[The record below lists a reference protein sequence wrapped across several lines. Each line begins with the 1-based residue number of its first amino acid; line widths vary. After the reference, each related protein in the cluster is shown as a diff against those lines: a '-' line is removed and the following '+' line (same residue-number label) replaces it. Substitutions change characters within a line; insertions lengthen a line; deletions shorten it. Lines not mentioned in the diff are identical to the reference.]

1 MNVEAILI
9 PCEPLPPLVSSREVY
24 AHFAARPDLPAVP
37 LVHGD
42 RPAGLIERHL
52 FLLHYAR
59 PYRRELYERRPA
71 VDLVDASTLIFE
83 CTTPLEIV
91 GQRVA
96 ESGRSTM
103 NASFVL
109 TRDGGYAG
117 IGHIVDLLRL
127 TAELNDLRA
136 QESEAARNDL
146 RRAEESEKRSRRL
159 LRDVI
164 DAVPVI
170 INAKDRDS
178 RYVLVNSFQA
188 DIYGITPDAAI
199 GRTAGELVDQAYGAQ
214 ARQRDLEVLENDAP
228 TTFYEET
235 YADGHGRQRTWLSRK
250 MPLRNEAGETSLI
263 ATVSLDITPRKLAEE
278 ALQASEEHLRRVFE
292 FSPVGMCV
300 WSRAGRL
307 VRTNQSFL
315 DLVGYGAA
323 EIVTRSLEDFI
334 HPEDLS
340 RLEAELTAL
349 RTGAKPFASLELRVL
364 HHGDKDIFAQLMIT
378 PIDGSGPESSDL
390 VVQIVDITA
399 RKQASDRLEEM
410 VNQRTA
416 ELERA
421 ATEARRAHEAA
432 EAANRAKSD
441 FLATMSHEIRTP
453 MNGVLGMLELLQLT
467 HLDAQQTDLVRVVR
481 ESASSLL
488 TIIDDILDFSKIEAG
503 RLEIENV
510 PFSPLALVEGVAEVL
525 GPSAHKKKL
534 SLLSFV
540 DPSVPWRVRGDSVR
554 LRQVLFNLVGNAVKF
569 TERGHVR
576 VELRAAP
583 KGERCVLG
591 FRIEDTG
598 IGLTQEALQRLFNP
612 FVQADGTTTRRYG
625 GTGLGLAICKRLVNA
640 MGGDIRVDS
649 TPGQGSTFSFELEV
663 EVHAAAGTTEDL
675 RLDGLNVL
683 VVDDDP
689 AFVAIASTYLTG
701 GGANVSTASDAAGAL
716 ETMRQAATEG
726 RAFDVALVDLV
737 LPDMPGTALAK
748 ALRRD
753 ERLAAT
759 KLVLLT
765 AYPQDER
772 RKRAFGNGFGAYLT
786 KPVRRDVLFQALL
799 EALGRAEPMASA
811 SSPGGADRAAAAVA
825 PSIDA
830 ARAAGTL
837 ILVAEDNPTNQR
849 VVAMQLA
856 RLGYAAEVLP
866 DGAAAFAAYRNGRY
880 AILITDCHMP
890 EMDGFELCQAVRR
903 EEKRRGG
910 APLPIIAMTANAL
923 AGEAERCLEA
933 GMDDY
938 LAKPV
943 NLKRLAEV
951 IERWMPGDRVRP
963 AVAAPAA
970 AATGAPAD
978 VETAP
983 VRVAESK
990 RPAAPTEAPV
1000 LDLDLLQ
1007 QNLGPIDERTQPTLE
1022 LLLSSTEPMIEA
1034 LHRAAMTRDAP
1045 LLARTAH
1052 SIKGAAV
1059 TAGALE
1065 LGNLCAE
1072 IEQAAKADDWS
1083 AIESR
1088 APLLG
1093 PAFARLSGAIRRLA
1107 ADLRPGFAAS
1117 GETFQRH
1124 IYDDDKRETR
1134 H

>member
-9 PCEPLPPLVSSREVY
+9 PCEPLPPAVTSREVY
-24 AHFAARPDLPAVP
+24 AHFAARPDLPAIP
-37 LVHGD
+37 LIHNG

-59 PYRRELYERRPA
+59 PYRRELYERRPV
-71 VDLVDASTLIFE
+71 VDLVDAATLIFE
-83 CTTPLEIV
+83 CTTPLELV

-96 ESGRSTM
+96 ESGRSAM

-109 TRDGGYAG
+109 IRDGAYAG

-136 QESEAARNDL
+136 REAEAARNSL
-146 RRAEESEKRSRRL
+146 RRAEEAEKQSRRL

-188 DIYGITPDAAI
+188 DIHGMTPDQAI
-199 GRTAGELVDQAYGAQ
+199 GRTAADLVDEGYGAD
-214 ARQRDLEVLENDAP
+214 ARRRDREVLESDSP

-235 YADGHGRQRTWLSRK
+235 YADAHGRQRTWLSRN
-250 MPLRNEAGETSLI
+250 MPLRNETGETSLI

-278 ALQASEEHLRRVFE
+278 ALQASEEHLRRIFD

-300 WSRAGRL
+300 WSRTGRL
-307 VRTNQSFL
+307 VRTNQAFL
-315 DLVGYGAA
+315 DLIGYGAV
-323 EIVTRSLEDFI
+323 EIVTRSIEDFV
-334 HPEDLS
+334 HPDDLPE
-340 RLEAELTAL
+340 LESELAAL
-349 RTGAKPFASLELRVL
+349 RSGAKPFTSPELRVL
-364 HHGDKDIFAQLMIT
+364 HRGDKEIFAQLMIT
-378 PIDGSGPESSDL
+378 PIDGTGPESSDF
-390 VVQIVDITA
+390 VVQIVDVTA
-399 RKQASDRLEEM
+399 RKLAADRLEEM

-432 EAANRAKSD
+432 EAANRAKSE

-467 HLDAQQTDLVRVVR
+467 PLDAQQTDLVRVVR

-488 TIIDDILDFSKIEAG
+488 TIIDDILDFSKVEAG
-503 RLEIENV
+503 RLEIESV

-540 DPSVPWRVRGDSVR
+540 DPAVPWRVRGDPVR

-569 TERGHVR
+569 TECGHVR
-576 VELRAAP
+576 VELRATSN
-583 KGERCVLG
+583 GDRCVLG
-591 FRIEDTG
+591 FRVGDTG
-598 IGLTQEALQRLFNP
+598 IGLTTEALQRLFNP

-649 TPGQGSTFSFELEV
+649 TPGQGSTFSFDV
-663 EVHAAAGTTEDL
+663 EVDVHAVPTVVEDL

-701 GGANVSTASDAAGAL
+701 GGAQVVTASDAAGAL
-716 ETMRQAATEG
+716 DTMRRAATEG
-726 RAFDVALVDLV
+726 HPFDVVLVDLV
-737 LPDMPGTALAK
+737 LPDMPGTALTK
-748 ALRRD
+748 AIRRD

-772 RKRAFGNGFGAYLT
+772 RRRAFGNGFGAYLT

-799 EALGRAEPMASA
+799 EAVGRTEPIATTPLPSN
-811 SSPGGADRAAAAVA
+811 ADHGPAAG
-825 PSIDA
+825 PSVEA
-830 ARAAGTL
+830 ARSAGTL

-849 VVAMQLA
+849 VVAMQLG

-866 DGAAAFAAYRNGRY
+866 DGAAAFAAYRSGNY
-880 AILITDCHMP
+880 AMLITDCHMP
-890 EMDGFELCQAVRR
+890 ELDGFELCQAVRR
-903 EEKRRGG
+903 EEKLRGC

-951 IERWMPGDRVRP
+951 IERWMPADRGRP
-963 AVAAPAA
+963 VPAPSPVGGAGTPAA
-970 AATGAPAD
+970 LPTRLAPSDGPAT
-978 VETAP
+978 
-983 VRVAESK
+983 
-990 RPAAPTEAPV
+990 
-1000 LDLDLLQ
+1000 LDLDMLQ
-1007 QNLGPIDERTQPTLE
+1007 QNLGPIDEATQPTLQ
-1022 LLLSSTEPMIEA
+1022 LFLSSTEPMIDD
-1034 LHRAAMTRDAP
+1034 LRRAAVNHDAK
-1045 LLARTAH
+1045 LVAQKAH
-1052 SIKGAAV
+1052 SIKGAAM

-1065 LGNLCAE
+1065 LGEICAE
-1072 IEQAAKADDWS
+1072 IERAAKAQDW
-1083 AIESR
+1083 ATIE
-1088 APLLG
+1088 AHEPALQ
-1093 PAFARLSGAIRRLA
+1093 PAFSRLDAAVRRLA
-1107 ADLRPGFAAS
+1107 PVARPEFDRLG
-1117 GETFQRH
+1117 GEPYQRH
-1124 IYDDDKRETR
+1124 IHDDDTRETR